1 MLNTGSNTDIKIPIQ
16 QGTKDLLLV
25 IVDTR
30 FVSLIRG
37 APQKMSI
44 FLQDFVPTSLCT
56 EQELYIHSN
65 TVSLSSNSKHK
76 QIKYCF
82 HQGACANRLCT
93 EQQKQHL
100 LGILQV
106 QRLHFDAL
114 CPFLALWIKIALVLF
129 FFDASDPETTR
140 DFVSLL
146 AFVL

>member
-1 MLNTGSNTDIKIPIQ
+1 MLNTGSNTDIKIPKH
-16 QGTKDLLLV
+16 QGTKDLLVV
-25 IVDTR
+25 IVDTK

-37 APQKMSI
+37 ALNF
-44 FLQDFVPTSLCT
+44 FLLFFRDFVLTST
-56 EQELYIHSN
+56 EQQLYIHSN
-65 TVSLSSNSKHK
+65 TPSLSSNWKLK
-76 QIKYCF
+76 TDKILF